1 MTLRDKRLAAAAAY
15 GWLRLRLRPANGSQM
30 AMLAASSGAEDGDW
44 LAVPAMPIQAVQ
56 WPIDFVKSLGARS
69 IACKFS
75 PNPFRMRGPGRPT
88 NKKKNYD
95 RYVGATTV
103 RDFFASGGTAEDL
116 RNHVANGFCA
126 TELDIAEHPT
136 FRAVARGY
144 ATELGPSLPQPLLP
158 ELLVNFTL
166 GAEMQRRH
174 QLEQMRRTK
183 WLTMEAAR
191 SADAS
196 ASSTGASLPGL

>member
-1 MTLRDKRLAAAAAY
+1 
-15 GWLRLRLRPANGSQM
+15 M
-30 AMLAASSGAEDGDW
+30 AMLAASSRSAEHGG
-44 LAVPAMPIQAVQ
+44 LALPAMPIQAVQ

-116 RNHVANGFCA
+116 RNHIASGFCS
-126 TELDIAEHPT
+126 LDESA
-136 FRAVARGY
+136 
-144 ATELGPSLPQPLLP
+144 LPAAP
-158 ELLVNFTL
+158 
-166 GAEMQRRH
+166 RR
-174 QLEQMRRTK
+174 
-183 WLTMEAAR
+183 AAR
-191 SADAS
+191 VHAS
-196 ASSTGASLPGL
+196 GRGTLS